1 MNVFGV
7 GAGMAAIAFWGFV
20 AVAVIGAYWDSIRKR
35 DAQHETVR
43 RLIESGQPL
52 DKELMDK
59 LLVLSDNK
67 RLDRDF
73 RITALWVLPVAVG
86 LAVLGLILGTAI
98 PQAKLPILGASALLA
113 CLGVGFWVAS
123 NVVRRWYPVERDSER
138 R

>member
-1 MNVFGV
+1 MSVFGV